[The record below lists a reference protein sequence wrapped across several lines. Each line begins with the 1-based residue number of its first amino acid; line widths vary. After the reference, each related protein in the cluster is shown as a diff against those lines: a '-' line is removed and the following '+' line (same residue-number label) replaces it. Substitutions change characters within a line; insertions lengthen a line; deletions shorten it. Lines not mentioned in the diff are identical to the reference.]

1 MPSNTH
7 KFWKFESTGND
18 FIMIDN
24 RKEFLSMTTDEI
36 AFLCHRKLGVGADG
50 LILLESH
57 PDLDFRMRYFN
68 SDGQEASFCGNG
80 GRAICGL
87 AKMLRM
93 PGRELSFEA
102 FDGVHHAEIKPLTH
116 FLWVVNL
123 SMQDVVTDDGQ
134 IINTGSPHHIIY
146 VDNLANLDVRA
157 EGSKIRHSRQFTPEG
172 CNVNFIEISDQNIY
186 IRTYERGVEDET
198 LSCGTGVTASA
209 IFHHIAADDGK
220 YTTQIN
226 TRGGM
231 LEVSF
236 IKTGKLYTD
245 IRLKGLTRCVIKGDY
260 FAA

>member
-24 RKEFLSMTTDEI
+24 RKEDFSMTTDEI
-36 AFLCHRKLGVGADG
+36 AVLCHRKLGVGADG
-50 LILLESH
+50 LILLGKH
-57 PDLDFRMRYFN
+57 PDLDFRMSYFN

-87 AKMLRM
+87 AKILRM
-93 PGRELSFEA
+93 PGRKLSFEA
-102 FDGVHHAEIKPLTH
+102 FDGVHYAEINPLSH
-116 FLWVVNL
+116 FIWLVNL
-123 SMQDVVTDDGQ
+123 SMQDVVIGDEQ

-146 VDNLANLDVRA
+146 VDDLANLDVRA
-157 EGSKIRHSRQFTPEG
+157 EGSRIRNSRQFGPEG
-172 CNVNFIEISDQNIY
+172 CNVNFIETSDANIY
-186 IRTYERGVEDET
+186 VRTYERGVEDET

-209 IFHHIAADDGK
+209 IFHHMSGADGN
-220 YTTQIN
+220 YSTIIN

-236 IKTGKLYTD
+236 LKKGKLFTD
-245 IRLKGLTRCVIKGDY
+245 IRLKGLTRCVLKGDY
-260 FAA
+260 FAT